1 MELLGGGAILAG
13 MILGAI
19 AAFII
24 DHDFRKAAV
33 YAVAGG
39 VLSWFGFI
47 HGAKLGLGESP
58 EVALGYLLLAL
69 ICWFMARRDQASA

>member
-1 MELLGGGAILAG
+1 

-24 DHDFRKAAV
+24 DHDFRKAAF
-33 YAVAGG
+33 YALVGA
-39 VLSWFGFI
+39 VLSYVGFI

-58 EVALGYLLLAL
+58 QVALGYLLLAL
-69 ICWFMARRDQASA
+69 LCWGATRRARPA